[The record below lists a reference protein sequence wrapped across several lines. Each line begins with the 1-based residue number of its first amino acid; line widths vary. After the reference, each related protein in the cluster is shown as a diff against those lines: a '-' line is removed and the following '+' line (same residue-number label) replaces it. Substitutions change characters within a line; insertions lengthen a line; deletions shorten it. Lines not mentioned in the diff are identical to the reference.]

1 MTKKIVPESGSA
13 RSFLL
18 DGIEIPFTQGQS
30 VLEAAIENGKNI
42 PHLCFSPS
50 LSVHGSCRLCIVNIN
65 GKTTSACTTP
75 AAHGLNIESDV
86 DTIRQQRLRITQMLF
101 VEGNHYCP
109 TCEWS
114 GNCQLQAIA
123 YELGMTNNHYPMQ
136 YPKRNLDAS
145 HPDFILD
152 HDRCIHCGLCERA
165 GKEKD
170 QKDLF
175 ALGGRGIDT
184 YLTALPNEE
193 YVSESSP
200 SNTMKTPL
208 KSSDLSINDHAAHIC
223 PVGALLLKKS
233 QYQTPI
239 GKRLYDTETI
249 SHQGNCRPE
258 NKSSEDRS

>member
-1 MTKKIVPESGSA
+1 MTEQITPESDGTN
-13 RSFLL
+13 SFFV
-18 DGIEIPFTQGQS
+18 DGVEIPFTHGQS

-75 AAHGLNIESDV
+75 ATNGLKIESDV
-86 DTIRQQRLRITQMLF
+86 ETIRQQRLRITQMLF

-109 TCEWS
+109 TSEWS

-170 QKDLF
+170 HKNLF
-175 ALGGRGIDT
+175 ALGGRGINT
-184 YLTALPNEE
+184 YLTALPSEE
-193 YVSESSP
+193 KPAEDSQ
-200 SNTMKTPL
+200 SNSVKTQL
-208 KSSDLSINDHAAHIC
+208 KNSDLSITDNAGHIC

>member
-1 MTKKIVPESGSA
+1 MIKESA
-13 RSFLL
+13 VNSFLL
-18 DGIEIPFTQGQS
+18 DGVKTSFIQGQS
-30 VLEAAIENGKNI
+30 VLEAASENGTYI

-50 LSVHGSCRLCIVNIN
+50 LSVHGSCRLCIVSVD

-75 AAHGLNIESDV
+75 AAEGMKIESDT

-123 YELGMTNNHYPMQ
+123 YELGMTNNHYPML

-175 ALGGRGIDT
+175 ALGGRGINT
-184 YLTALPNEE
+184 YLTALPSADNITNNC
-193 YVSESSP
+193 SSSP
-200 SNTMKTPL
+200 SSSPQNTSGHAHL
-208 KSSDLSINDHAAHIC
+208 KDSDLTINDHAAHIC

-249 SHQGNCRPE
+249 SQQGNCRPE
-258 NKSSEDRS
+258 NKS